1 MSFNTG
7 AADYFK
13 FRPESQYIVFLCHF
27 SEVTYLFELT
37 FCTLADG
44 LMRAKIN
51 F

>member
-1 MSFNTG
+1 MSFNTR

-13 FRPESQYIVFLCHF
+13 LRSESQHIVFLCRLF
-27 SEVTYLFELT
+27 YATYLFELT